1 MPFCNPRHGRRWP
14 FGFSFVL
21 TTGKPDKTPDNFAWR
36 IHEENLDRTLAAV
49 PLASLAVLAVRGSF
63 PPSSNAT
70 YDITTL
76 AGKVASVNGTPGLQI
91 RFSALIESEADTT
104 FQEGAN
110 PSPSTLATPGILL
123 SSPLDGTSVL
133 APAVTVNQDRGGAPQ
148 NETSMLTPN
157 FRPAMVQQ
165 FWLNAQE
172 EYRVLPLS
180 IISKCIVHTGYA
192 SRKSP

>member
-1 MPFCNPRHGRRWP
+1 CPAYAGRSNGSCQNAKCTIRCLERDPLVLDPPKLSLDKACWGFTSMPFCNPRHGRRWP

-104 FQEGAN
+104 CQEGAN
-110 PSPSTLATPGILL
+110 PSQATLPTPGSLL
-123 SSPLDGTSVL
+123 TTALDCT
-133 APAVTVNQDRGGAPQ
+133 TVREPSQ
-148 NETSMLTPN
+148 S
-157 FRPAMVQQ
+157 
-165 FWLNAQE
+165 
-172 EYRVLPLS
+172 
-180 IISKCIVHTGYA
+180 
-192 SRKSP
+192 